1 MELALSL
8 GDNTKKQFS
17 FLEKH
22 SKIHNPA
29 ASSTSTS
36 DKDLG
41 FCMGLDVAFGGHR
54 SLSSS
59 SSPSVEDAKKKPAL
73 LSNISDGFRVS
84 SSVDPPLQL
93 QLHFPNWLPDNSQQ
107 GGRILSGV
115 ATVVAEEEEEA
126 VPSMSVSPPNSV
138 TSSFQ
143 LDFGIKSYGYERRS
157 NKRDID
163 DEVERSASRA
173 CSNEDNDDENGS
185 TRKKL
190 RLSKDQSAFLEDS
203 FKEHSTLNPK
213 QKIAL
218 AKQLNLRPRQVEVWF
233 QNRRARTKLKQT
245 EVDCE
250 YLKRCCES
258 LTEENRRLKKEVKEL
273 RTLKTS
279 TPFYM
284 QLPATTL
291 TMCPSCERVA
301 TSATQQP
308 TTTSAPQNLGLS
320 TSTLHCP
327 LIPDVKPRPA
337 KQVS

>member
-1 MELALSL
+1 ME
-8 GDNTKKQFS
+8 KP
-17 FLEKH
+17 
-22 SKIHNPA
+22 SKTNNNPS

-36 DKDLG
+36 YKDLG
-41 FCMGLDVAFGGHR
+41 FNMGLDVLGFGGHR

-59 SSPSVEDAKKKPAL
+59 SSPSMEDEKNKNKRKLAPKE
-73 LSNISDGFRVS
+73 IDSDGFRVS
-84 SSVDPPLQL
+84 SSVDPSLQL
-93 QLHFPNWLPDNSQQ
+93 QLHFPWLPENSRQ
-107 GGRILSGV
+107 GGRMLSG
-115 ATVVAEEEEEA
+115 ATTFPEEEEEA
-126 VPSMSVSPPNSV
+126 ALSMSVSPPDSV
-138 TSSFQ
+138 TSSFR
-143 LDFGIKSYGYERRS
+143 LDFGIKSYGYERRN
-157 NKRDID
+157 NKRGNEN
-163 DEVERSASRA
+163 DEVERSTSRA
-173 CSNEDNDDENGS
+173 SNEDNDDDNGA

-258 LTEENRRLKKEVKEL
+258 LTEENRRLQKEVKEL
-273 RTLKTS
+273 RALKTS
-279 TPFYM
+279 SPFCM

-301 TSATQQP
+301 TSVSQP
-308 TTTSAPQNLGLS
+308 SSTSAAHNIDLS
-320 TSTLHCP
+320 KSSFHSP
-327 LIPDVKPRPA
+327 LIPVKPGPG
-337 KQVS
+337 KQV

>member
-17 FLEKH
+17 FMEKN
-22 SKIHNPA
+22 SKINNPSV
-29 ASSTSTS
+29 SSTSTS
-36 DKDLG
+36 EKDLG
-41 FCMGLDVAFGGHR
+41 FCMALDVAFGGHR

-59 SSPSVEDAKKKPAL
+59 SSPSVEDEKKKPAPRAKK
-73 LSNISDGFRVS
+73 SDEFRVS

-93 QLHFPNWLPDNSQQ
+93 QLHFPNWLPENSRQ
-107 GGRILSGV
+107 GGRMPLGA
-115 ATVVAEEEEEA
+115 ATVVEEEEEEEEA
-126 VPSMSVSPPNSV
+126 VPSMSVSPPDSV

-173 CSNEDNDDENGS
+173 SNEDNDDENGS

-258 LTEENRRLKKEVKEL
+258 LTEENRRLQKEVKEL

-301 TSATQQP
+301 TSAAQP
-308 TTTSAPQNLGLS
+308 STSAAHNLCLS
-320 TSTLHCP
+320 TSS
-327 LIPDVKPRPA
+327 LIPVKPRPA

>member
-8 GDNTKKQFS
+8 GDYTKKQLS
-17 FLEKH
+17 FVEMN
-22 SKIHNPA
+22 SKINNPS

-41 FCMGLDVAFGGHR
+41 FCMGLDVAFGGHK

-59 SSPSVEDAKKKPAL
+59 SSPSVEDEKKKPVPRAE
-73 LSNISDGFRVS
+73 NSDGIRVS
-84 SSVDPPLQL
+84 FPVDPPLQL
-93 QLHFPNWLPDNSQQ
+93 QLHFPNWLPENSPQ
-107 GGRILSGV
+107 GGRMLSG
-115 ATVVAEEEEEA
+115 AAMVAEEEEEV
-126 VPSMSVSPPNSV
+126 VPSMSVSPPDSV

-173 CSNEDNDDENGS
+173 SNEDNDEENGS

-213 QKIAL
+213 QKISL

-258 LTEENRRLKKEVKEL
+258 LTEENRRLQKEVKEL

-301 TSATQQP
+301 TSAAQP
-308 TTTSAPQNLGLS
+308 ATSAAHNLGLS
-320 TSTLHCP
+320 TSS
-327 LIPDVKPRPA
+327 LIPVKPRPA

>member
-8 GDNTKKQFS
+8 GDNTNKQFS
-17 FLEKH
+17 FLEKP
-22 SKIHNPA
+22 SKINNPS

-36 DKDLG
+36 DKDLR
-41 FCMGLDVAFGGHR
+41 FCIGFGGHR

-59 SSPSVEDAKKKPAL
+59 SSPSVEDEKKKPAPRATEP
-73 LSNISDGFRVS
+73 NNRFRVS
-84 SSVDPPLQL
+84 SSIDPPLQL
-93 QLHFPNWLPDNSQQ
+93 QLHFPNWLPENSRQ
-107 GGRILSGV
+107 GGRVLTGV
-115 ATVVAEEEEEA
+115 ATEEEEE
-126 VPSMSVSPPNSV
+126 VPSMSISPPDSV

-157 NKRDID
+157 NKRDLD

-173 CSNEDNDDENGS
+173 SNEDNDDENGS

-258 LTEENRRLKKEVKEL
+258 LTEENRRLQKEVKEL
-273 RTLKTS
+273 RALKS
-279 TPFYM
+279 SSSPFYM

-301 TSATQQP
+301 TSAALP
-308 TTTSAPQNLGLS
+308 STSAVHNLGLS
-320 TSTLHCP
+320 TPSMRGT
-327 LIPDVKPRPA
+327 LIPVKPRPA